1 MWTVEDR
8 SRYPEGTFHRVYRYE
23 GEAGARAHF
32 RRIGRR
38 AERDTEA
45 LEVTLTLRQGTTPV
59 DEWNVSLP
67 EGGIEPL
74 PERRYNDDV

>member
-1 MWTVEDR
+1 MWTVKDR
-8 SRYPEGTFHRVYRYE
+8 SRYPYGTLHRVYRYG
-23 GEAGARAHF
+23 GEAEARAYF
-32 RRIGRR
+32 SRIGRR

-45 LEVTLTLRQGTTPV
+45 LEVTLTLWQGTVPV